1 MPFGLGRKSVE
12 EQLSES
18 GRQASAEVLSSEPT
32 NHFDSSYGNQLNG
45 RRWILQVRVR
55 PSDGQPF
62 EAEVQASLKVLFM
75 PREGDAVDVLYD
87 PDDHSRVAIDP
98 GQNLAPVLRVRSG
111 VRAEVALPRG
121 REAVIEAQ
129 QAPPEHRAELERF
142 AQFYANGALS
152 DDEYKELRR
161 RILGLPEPTIVATGF
176 QSRGGKMI
184 VVQRTVESTGPDA
197 GAPPAD
203 PLDEIGRLAALRDSG
218 ALSDTDFE
226 ARKQTLLRD
235 T

>member
-161 RILGLPEPTIVATGF
+161 RILGLPEPTVVA
-176 QSRGGKMI
+176 RC
-184 VVQRTVESTGPDA
+184 VQTR
-197 GAPPAD
+197 
-203 PLDEIGRLAALRDSG
+203 
-218 ALSDTDFE
+218 
-226 ARKQTLLRD
+226 
-235 T
+235 